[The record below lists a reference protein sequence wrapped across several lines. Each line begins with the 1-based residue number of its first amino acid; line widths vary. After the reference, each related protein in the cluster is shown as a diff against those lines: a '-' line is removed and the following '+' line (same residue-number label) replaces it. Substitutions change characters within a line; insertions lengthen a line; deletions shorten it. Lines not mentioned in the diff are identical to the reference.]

1 MTVIDGVHASTAQ
14 PPLAAMFR
22 ARKEIFVDLLGWSVP
37 VIDGQYEMDEFDTER
52 ATYVVLSDSAGGHL
66 GSARLLPTD
75 RPHLLQAHFPHLCDE
90 APPVGPDVMEISRFC
105 LSRKRSAAER
115 RPVRDRLVCALTD
128 LALAR
133 GIRSYVGIAEMGW
146 LQQILAFGWRC
157 RPLGL
162 PRPCAGRLIGALHI
176 EIDED
181 TPALLA
187 RAGVYTGQQAA
198 RLEPLA
204 A

>member
-1 MTVIDGVHASTAQ
+1 MTVIDGAKSSTAQ

-22 ARKEIFVDLLGWSVP
+22 ARKEIFVDLLGWEVP
-37 VIDGQYEMDEFDTER
+37 VIDGQYEIDEFDTER
-52 ATYVVLSDSAGGHL
+52 ATYVLLSDPAGDHL

-75 RPHLLQAHFPHLCDE
+75 GPHLLEAHFPHLCDE
-90 APPVGPDVMEISRFC
+90 ASPLGP
-105 LSRKRSAAER
+105 
-115 RPVRDRLVCALTD
+115 D

-133 GIRSYVGIAEMGW
+133 GIRTYVGIAEMGW

-162 PRPCAGRLIGALHI
+162 PRPCAGRLIGALRI

-181 TPALLA
+181 TPGLLA